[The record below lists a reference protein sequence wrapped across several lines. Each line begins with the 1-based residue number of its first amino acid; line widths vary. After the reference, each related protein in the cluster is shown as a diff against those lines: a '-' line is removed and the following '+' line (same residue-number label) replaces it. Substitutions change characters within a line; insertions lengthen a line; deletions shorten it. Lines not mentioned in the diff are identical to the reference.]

1 MCAEVDGID
10 LADTCCMRSNDSAN
24 YYYWNNVLKASSG
37 FEDVAN
43 FNWELLG
50 CLALAWVICYIC
62 VFKGVES
69 SGKVCERTL
78 GTFAELFLD
87 SVQLFNH
94 IFSIS
99 RLTAK

>member
-69 SGKVCERTL
+69 SGKVLMMEYVGHTR
-78 GTFAELFLD
+78 
-87 SVQLFNH
+87 N
-94 IFSIS
+94 FS
-99 RLTAK
+99 